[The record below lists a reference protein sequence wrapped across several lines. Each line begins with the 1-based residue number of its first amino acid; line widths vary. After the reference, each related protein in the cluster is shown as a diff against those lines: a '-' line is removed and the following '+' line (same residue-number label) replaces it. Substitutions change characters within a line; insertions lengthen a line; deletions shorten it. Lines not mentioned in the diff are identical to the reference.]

1 RPARDP
7 GAGLDVADLVQPRAV
22 RWLRAPALHM
32 VLLGGLL
39 FLSAPLWRVLPS
51 ERPRI
56 VIPGER
62 LAVLRQTF
70 LTENR
75 RPPDAAEHAAMVDYL
90 VNEEVLYQYALRLGV
105 QDQPVAQRR
114 LAQIAS
120 FVEANPHEARSE
132 RERAAEAINLG
143 LHHGDLIV
151 RRVLID

>member
-1 RPARDP
+1 MSKRSGPPGEFERPRPAGEGGARGRLLQQRDDLPVRAARDP

-62 LAVLRQTF
+62 LAV
-70 LTENR
+70 
-75 RPPDAAEHAAMVDYL
+75 
-90 VNEEVLYQYALRLGV
+90 
-105 QDQPVAQRR
+105 
-114 LAQIAS
+114 
-120 FVEANPHEARSE
+120 
-132 RERAAEAINLG
+132 
-143 LHHGDLIV
+143 
-151 RRVLID
+151 